1 MKKVKEYLKDYHE
14 DVNPD
19 IDVNE
24 LKKHIKFNKPKD
36 KTERKFWNFKLVF
49 SIVLTILF
57 VIPLT
62 CFVTMKYVSNQF
74 DDQPFILG
82 DEDPDTIIMKYLKTN
97 YDKYIPTS
105 IQTIV
110 LTDHVLVSFY
120 LGEINNQIYLV
131 SQIHAAESY
140 QLKINLNSEKIME
153 INMNEISMDSYKVAN
168 DEFSLELLLSKN
180 GQIIGINTVTFDL
193 LSYKNFLN
201 QRHTHIKI

>member
-19 IDVNE
+19 IDVDE

-36 KTERKFWNFKLVF
+36 KSESKFWNFKLVF

-82 DEDPDTIIMKYLKTN
+82 DEDPNTIIVKYLKTN
-97 YDKYIPTS
+97 YDRYMPTA

-131 SQIHAAESY
+131 SQIHAEESY

-153 INMNEISMDSYKVAN
+153 INMNEILMDSYKVAN

-180 GQIIGINTVTFDL
+180 EEIIAIKTVTFDL

-201 QRHTHIKI
+201 